1 MRFRIL
7 VLSAVVALLTASAP
21 ARADYTYQFTNDSG
35 VAQSAFNVNVGQ
47 TVTVRVYILETGGGT
62 TLTTSGL
69 SAAGV
74 KLNTT
79 SPSIATVTTTTA
91 NAAFTGGSSTST
103 GANASISEFSATL
116 NPGVV
121 AGTGADANRILV
133 GSFTFTGLSGGQTL
147 AVSAL
152 PGLNPDNVL
161 GDGTTSI
168 DAALLNN
175 TVSAVITVAVPE
187 PGSLILGGF
196 LAVGAVGSAVRRFR
210 RPAVSA

>member
-1 MRFRIL
+1 MRYRIL
-7 VLSAVVALLTASAP
+7 ALLAVVALAVTSAP
-21 ARADYTYQFTNDSG
+21 ARADYTYQFTNSSG
-35 VAQSAFNVNVGQ
+35 VTQNAFNVNVGQ
-47 TVTVRVYILETGGGT
+47 SVTVRVYILETGGT

-74 KLNTT
+74 QLNTT
-79 SPSIATVTTTTA
+79 NPSIANVTATTA
-91 NAAFTGGSSTST
+91 NAAFTGGSSTTT
-103 GANASISEFSATL
+103 GANASISEFSSTL

-133 GSFTFTGLSGGQTL
+133 GTFTFTGVSAGQTVT
-147 AVSAL
+147 VSAL

-175 TVSAVITVAVPE
+175 TATAVITVAVPE
-187 PGSLILGGF
+187 PGSTILGGL
-196 LAVGAVGSAVRRFR
+196 LAAGVAAPAFRRFR
-210 RPAVSA
+210 RTAVSA